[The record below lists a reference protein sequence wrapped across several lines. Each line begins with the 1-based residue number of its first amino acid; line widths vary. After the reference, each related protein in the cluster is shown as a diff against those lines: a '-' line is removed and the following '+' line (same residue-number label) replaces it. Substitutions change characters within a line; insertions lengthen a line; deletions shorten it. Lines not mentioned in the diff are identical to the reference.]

1 MSALS
6 DFMLILTILLSLF
19 ALGTSRVGMT
29 IRIFAAQ
36 SAVVAFLP
44 WLARGGA
51 PGFHQIF
58 VLVAT
63 LLIKAILIPGYLF
76 RTLRRL
82 MIHRDIEPLIGYGT
96 SLFAGAA
103 LVALAFAIA
112 AGLPLPTG
120 APSRLLVPASLSAL
134 LLGFLLI
141 VSRTKAVSQV
151 VGYLIAENGIFL
163 FGVSL
168 LHEMP
173 LLVEMGI
180 LLDIFVAVF
189 VMGIVIFRITRE
201 FDHMD
206 THNLTSLRD

>member
-1 MSALS
+1 
-6 DFMLILTILLSLF
+6 MLILTILLSVF
-19 ALGTSRVGMT
+19 SLGTSRVGMT

-36 SAVVAFLP
+36 SALVAFLP
-44 WLARGGA
+44 WVARGGT
-51 PGFHQIF
+51 PGFHQIL

-63 LLIKAILIPGYLF
+63 LVIKVVLIPGYLF

-82 MIHRDIEPLIGYGT
+82 MIHRDSEPLIGYGA
-96 SLFAGAA
+96 SLFAAA
-103 LVALAFAIA
+103 VLVALAFAIA

-120 APSRLLVPASLSAL
+120 VPSRLLVPASLSAL

-151 VGYLIAENGIFL
+151 IGYLIAENGIFL

>member
-1 MSALS
+1 MRTLTDSI
-6 DFMLILTILLSLF
+6 LILTILLSIF
-19 ALGTSRVGMT
+19 ALGTTRVGMT

-36 SAVVAFLP
+36 SAFAAFLP
-44 WLARGGA
+44 WLAHGGA
-51 PGFHQIF
+51 PGFHQVFI
-58 VLVAT
+58 LVAT
-63 LLIKAILIPGYLF
+63 LAIKAVFIPAYLF

-82 MIHRDIEPLIGYGT
+82 GIHREIEPLIGFGT
-96 SLFAGAA
+96 SLFAGTI
-103 LVALAFAIA
+103 LVALAFSIA
-112 AGLPLPTG
+112 AGLPLPAG
-120 APSRLLVPASLSAL
+120 VPSSLLVPASLSAL

-141 VSRTKAVSQV
+141 VSRTKAVTQV

-168 LHEMP
+168 VHEMP